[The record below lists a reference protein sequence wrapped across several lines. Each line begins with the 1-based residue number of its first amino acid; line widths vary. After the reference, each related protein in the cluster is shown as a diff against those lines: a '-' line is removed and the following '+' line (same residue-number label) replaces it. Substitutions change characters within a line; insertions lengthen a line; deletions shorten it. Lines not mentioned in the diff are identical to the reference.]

1 MKKFRND
8 KRLID
13 ALINFVCNDQLDEF
27 KSYCSPHAIYSHI
40 FRKYK
45 TNLLQHAINH
55 NSKRCA
61 EWLFENGEYPNL
73 RFNFLQGKYDKILE
87 NYNFLKEFSEK
98 YDIPFT
104 VTKEALI
111 SRILSVDK
119 VENNSKRIDYTF
131 HLINEGFVTY
141 QEVRNVLDKDY
152 VQESKRLKV
161 IALLREL
168 RLTELGI

>member
-1 MKKFRND
+1 MKKFLNN
-8 KRLID
+8 KRLTD
-13 ALINFVCNDQLDEF
+13 ALINFVCNDQLDELRYYCNLYGGVF
-27 KSYCSPHAIYSHI
+27 KNN
-40 FRKYK
+40 KK
-45 TNLLQHAINH
+45 TLLFQAINH

-61 EWLFENGEYPNL
+61 EWLFENGEYTNL
-73 RFNFLQGKYDKILE
+73 RFSFLQGKYDKILE
-87 NYNFLKEFSEK
+87 SYNFLKEFSEK
-98 YDIPFT
+98 YDIPFSI
-104 VTKEALI
+104 TKETLI

-119 VENNSKRIDYTF
+119 VENNSKRIDYIF

-152 VQESKRLKV
+152 AQENKRLKV